1 MSLRRFSVLAHHLPH
16 GAAVYTVP
24 LNAPMGWTL
33 TDQIATDQF
42 AAWTGEQHPLRD
54 GITQTVKR
62 EQTREQIA
70 RLDDHRRRM
79 EQRAQRLAAQQQS
92 DDPSD

>member
-1 MSLRRFSVLAHHLPH
+1 
-16 GAAVYTVP
+16 
-24 LNAPMGWTL
+24 MGWTL

-54 GITQTVKR
+54 GINQTAKR

-79 EQRAQRLAAQQQS
+79 EERAARLAAAQS
-92 DDPSD
+92 DDPQPD